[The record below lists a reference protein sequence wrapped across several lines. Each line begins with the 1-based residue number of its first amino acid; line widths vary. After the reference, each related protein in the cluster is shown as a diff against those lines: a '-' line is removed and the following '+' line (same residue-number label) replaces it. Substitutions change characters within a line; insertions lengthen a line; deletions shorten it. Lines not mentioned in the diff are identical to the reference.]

1 MSAGIER
8 RIKNLDEMREFAMKI
23 SNYLAQA
30 NLSRVLILLQG
41 PMGAGKTQ
49 WTRYFL
55 EAMGSSETASPSFA
69 IHHRYPIPQS
79 ERTLGNQVGQVD
91 HFDLFRLKSE
101 DDLES
106 TGFWDLFLESKGIVL
121 VEWAD
126 RLADLGLEKQLPRA
140 WSQMKITITSVPDG
154 SDERDVTIQTE
165 MDIDFE
171 IDR

>member
-1 MSAGIER
+1 MKR
-8 RIKNLDEMREFAMKI
+8 TIKNLDEMRDFALKI
-23 SNYLAQA
+23 ANYLVQA

-55 EAMGSSETASPSFA
+55 EALGSSETASPSFA
-69 IHHRYPIPQS
+69 IHHRYPISQGGG
-79 ERTLGNQVGQVD
+79 TYGGQVD
-91 HFDLFRLKSE
+91 HFDLFRLTSE

-126 RLADLGLEKQLPRA
+126 RLADLGLENQLPRA
-140 WSQMKITITSVPDG
+140 WNQMKITISITPGG
-154 SDERDVTIQTE
+154 SDERNVTVHTE
-165 MDIDFE
+165 MDLNFDIE
-171 IDR
+171 G